1 MNNVKELDL
10 IVKGLK
16 ENGFNIYISL
26 PEESEFHRTYVITL
40 ENNSLATK
48 IYRKS
53 LSIHKR
59 QLEVIFS
66 DDDLKAKVL
75 LDIIKDLL
83 KSMRYKEGVVPDE
96 N

>member
-1 MNNVKELDL
+1 MNHVKELDL

-26 PEESEFHRTYVITL
+26 PEESDFHKTYVMTL
-40 ENNSLATK
+40 ENNSLTTK
-48 IYRKS
+48 CYRKS
-53 LSIHKR
+53 LSLHKD

-66 DDDLKAKVL
+66 DDDLKAMVL

-83 KSMRYKEGVVPDE
+83 EFMRCKGEVVPDE

>member
-1 MNNVKELDL
+1 MNHVKELDL

-16 ENGFNIYISL
+16 ESGFNIYISL

-48 IYRKS
+48 FYRKS
-53 LSIHKR
+53 LSIHKH

-66 DDDLKAKVL
+66 DDDLKAMVL

-83 KSMRYKEGVVPDE
+83 EFMRCKGEVVSNE

>member
-1 MNNVKELDL
+1 MNHVKELDL

-40 ENNSLATK
+40 ENNLLTTK

-53 LSIHKR
+53 LSIHKH

-66 DDDLKAKVL
+66 DDDLKAMVL
-75 LDIIKDLL
+75 LDIIKELL
-83 KSMRYKEGVVPDE
+83 EFMRCKEAVVSDE

>member
-16 ENGFNIYISL
+16 ESGFNIYISL
-26 PEESEFHRTYVITL
+26 PEESDFHRTYVITL
-40 ENNSLATK
+40 ENNSLSTK
-48 IYRKS
+48 FYRKS
-53 LSIHKR
+53 LSIHKH
-59 QLEVIFS
+59 QLEVIFG
-66 DDDLKAKVL
+66 DDDLKAMVL